1 MFIFVN
7 VNEIIESIYP
17 EIRKM
22 CKVISSGNEL
32 SGDLSQE
39 VALYLLGLEEYK
51 IVMLHENGGLLN
63 YTFRVA
69 YLKWNSNNGHDIGA
83 VNNSCFKAVYRDY
96 HKITEDIDNCHDK
109 DNLTLCQ
116 DAREFLDITAL
127 MNSLSTLDRLTIEEL
142 MSVNFNMSLL
152 SARTKINRNNL
163 KVRIDAIYD
172 KLRGARD

>member
-1 MFIFVN
+1 MFIFAYVN
-7 VNEIIESIYP
+7 NIIESIYP
-17 EIRKM
+17 EISKM
-22 CKVISSGNEL
+22 SKVISSGNEL

-39 VALYLLGLEEYK
+39 VALYLLTLGEEK
-51 IVMLHENGGLLN
+51 ITMLHESGGLLN

-69 YLKWNSNNGHDIGA
+69 YLKWNSNNGIEVGA

-109 DNLTLCQ
+109 GNIALWQ
-116 DAREFLDITAL
+116 DAREFLDVATL
-127 MNSLSTLDRLTIEEL
+127 LNSLSTLDRLTIEEL

-152 SARTKINRNNL
+152 SSRTNINRNNL